1 MNNTFNLSRFGKV
14 LAKDIRNL
22 IPTYGRVLLGVALL
36 PLAFWLSNLITE
48 PLEMT
53 CAENRQYELISVV
66 AIVLAITPSFVYA
79 NCNRAKKGIHFAM
92 LPASKLE
99 KYLSMI
105 VVSLVMAPV
114 AVMLI
119 ITLVDLL
126 LTLLPF
132 GPYKTWLWE
141 TCSMAYYDSGIDYTY
156 FRDEGES
163 LPFFAPCFLIASAVS
178 TGGLYM
184 FTNTLFQKNK
194 VINTILWCLLLGF
207 VLTMLFFGVISNFGD
222 NIAER
227 VKAWAENF
235 TKEQILARVYW
246 ISTVAQ
252 LLVGIGFY
260 IWGGFRLKKMR
271 Y

>member
-22 IPTYGRVLLGVALL
+22 IPTYGRVLLGLTLL
-36 PLAFWLSNLITE
+36 PMAFWLFNLITE
-48 PLEMT
+48 P
-53 CAENRQYELISVV
+53 AEVTYAEDRQNQLMAIA
-66 AIVLAITPSFVYA
+66 AIVLAITPSFVYG

-105 VVSLVMAPV
+105 VVSLVVAPV
-114 AVMLI
+114 AVLLVA
-119 ITLVDLL
+119 TLVDLL

-132 GPYKTWLWE
+132 GPYEGWLWNFFE
-141 TCSMAYYDSGIDYTY
+141 GGYRQTSMEMPDGTGYV
-156 FRDEGES
+156 
-163 LPFFAPCFLIASAVS
+163 LFFLLASAVS
-178 TGGLYM
+178 TAGLYM
-184 FTNTLFQKNK
+184 FTNTLFRKNK

-207 VLTMLFFGVISNFGD
+207 VFTMLFFGVVSNFGE
-222 NIAER
+222 NVAER
-227 VKAWAENF
+227 MQAWAESH
-235 TKEQILARVYW
+235 TKEQFLTRVFW
-246 ISTVAQ
+246 IFTVAQ

-260 IWGGFRLKKMR
+260 IWGGFRLKRMR